1 VVWLFVRRGMV
12 PLGIGLAIGL
22 AGAFAAG
29 QILRGLL
36 IQTSATDPVT
46 LVFVVSVLVVV
57 AVAACFFPAR
67 RAARLNPLAVLR
79 YD

>member
-1 VVWLFVRRGMV
+1 V
-12 PLGIGLAIGL
+12 PLGIGLVIGL

-46 LVFVVSVLVVV
+46 LVFIVTVLII
-57 AVAACFFPAR
+57 AVAAATFLPAR
-67 RAARLNPLAVLR
+67 RAARLDPLAVLR
-79 YD
+79 YE